1 MEFMLIFASPQ
12 DKLDAEFDPSKAES
26 ALEPWK
32 AYMGAMAAA
41 GIMRGGKRLQH
52 PSTATTVRSR
62 NGKRQVQD
70 GPFADSKEQ
79 ASGFVIIDVPSI
91 DEALKW
97 AERAPSTLYGGT
109 EVRPI
114 VEMSM

>member
-1 MEFMLIFASPQ
+1 MEFMLLFAQPREEIETY
-12 DKLDAEFDPSKAES
+12 ADPVKGPI

-41 GIMRGGKRLQH
+41 GIMRGGNRLQ
-52 PSTATTVRSR
+52 PASTATTLRTR

-79 ASGFVIIDVPSI
+79 ASGYVIIDVPSL

-97 AERAPSTLYGGT
+97 AERSPSTVTGST

-114 VEMSM
+114 ATMGA